1 MRAALSRVCA
11 PSAPAILTS
20 SASSRRLTGRAQ
32 SERPWLDARMRNGRA
47 CEARSPS
54 PLFRC
59 RSWNNLQPSSPK
71 LTRRARNGGLHLH
84 VDFGKA
90 RSRSVC
96 RAGTALSEE
105 PERPAFKNERGSEP
119 HMTVYPVE
127 FHRRSEQKWAHRAE
141 LARASEGAPR
151 PRGFVR
157 QHCIKATE
165 PERERLDGFPVSRS
179 SPNRSKNAS
188 AYVGSAKQYRT

>member
-1 MRAALSRVCA
+1 
-11 PSAPAILTS
+11 
-20 SASSRRLTGRAQ
+20 
-32 SERPWLDARMRNGRA
+32 
-47 CEARSPS
+47 
-54 PLFRC
+54 
-59 RSWNNLQPSSPK
+59 LQPSSPK
-71 LTRRARNGGLHLH
+71 LTRRDRNGGLHLH
-84 VDFGKA
+84 VDLGKA

-96 RAGTALSEE
+96 RAGTALGEE
-105 PERPAFKNERGSEP
+105 PERPAFKNERGSFKNERGSEA